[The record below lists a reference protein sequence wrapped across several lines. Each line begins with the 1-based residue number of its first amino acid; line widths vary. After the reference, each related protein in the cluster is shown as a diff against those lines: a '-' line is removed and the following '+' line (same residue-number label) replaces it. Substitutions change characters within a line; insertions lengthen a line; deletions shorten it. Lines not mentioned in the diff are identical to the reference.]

1 MSIDMST
8 SPAAPVPVS
17 GQIPPPAPARA
28 PLVLEGKNLTM
39 RFGGLVAVDDVNL
52 HLAVGEVLGII
63 GPNGAG
69 KSTLLNLLTGIYQA
83 TTGDVLLE
91 GKSLKG
97 VAAHE
102 IVGMGIARTFQTSR
116 LFGSLSVLDNVI
128 IGMHTKTRCGVF
140 TAMLRPG
147 LARKEMQ
154 ACATRA
160 GELLRSVSPDLYER
174 RNQIAASL
182 PQADRRRL
190 EIARAL
196 AAQPK
201 IVLLDEPS
209 SGMDDR
215 DTDALMADIE
225 RLRAQNPT
233 LAFIIIEH
241 DMRLIAA
248 LPQRV
253 MVLDYG
259 RKIGDDTFEVVRK
272 LPRVQEAYLGRKA
285 SHA

>member
-1 MSIDMST
+1 MST
-8 SPAAPVPVS
+8 EQVP
-17 GQIPPPAPARA
+17 GKPPATT
-28 PLVLEGKNLTM
+28 LLEGRGLTM
-39 RFGGLVAVDDVNL
+39 RFGGLTAVENVDM
-52 HLAVGEVLGII
+52 HLSLGEVLGVI

-69 KSTLLNLLTGIYQA
+69 KSTLLNLVTGIYVPTQ
-83 TTGDVLLE
+83 GEVLLE
-91 GKSLKG
+91 GRSLRG
-97 VAAHE
+97 MPPHEVVAA
-102 IVGMGIARTFQTSR
+102 GITRTFQTSR

-128 IGMHTKTRCGVF
+128 IGMHTRTRSGVLS
-140 TAMLRPG
+140 ALLRPG
-147 LARKEMQ
+147 RARQELRRAAER
-154 ACATRA
+154 AC
-160 GELLRSVSPDLYER
+160 ELLRSVSPDLYER
-174 RNQIAASL
+174 RNQLATTL

-215 DTDALMADIE
+215 DTDALIADIQ
-225 RLRAQNPT
+225 RLRDANPA
-233 LAFIIIEH
+233 LSFIIIEH

-253 MVLDYG
+253 MVLDHG
-259 RKIGDDTFEVVRK
+259 RKIGDDTFGVVRQ

-285 SHA
+285 AHA

>member
-1 MSIDMST
+1 MSIDQSAQ
-8 SPAAPVPVS
+8 P
-17 GQIPPPAPARA
+17 
-28 PLVLEGKNLTM
+28 VLEGRNLTM
-39 RFGGLVAVDDVNL
+39 RFGGLVAVDDVSL
-52 HLAVGEVLGII
+52 TLAVGEVLGII

-83 TTGDVLLE
+83 SSGEVLLE
-91 GKSLKG
+91 GKSLAGKP
-97 VAAHE
+97 AHE
-102 IVGMGIARTFQTSR
+102 IVGAGIARTFQTSR

-128 IGMHTKTRCGVF
+128 IGMHTRTRCGVF
-140 TAMLRPG
+140 TAMLRPA
-147 LARKEMQ
+147 LARQEMRES
-154 ACATRA
+154 AERA
-160 GELLRSVSPDLYER
+160 GALLKSVSPDLFER
-174 RNQIAASL
+174 RNQLAAGL

-215 DTDALMADIE
+215 DTDALMADIGRVRE
-225 RLRAQNPT
+225 QNPA
-233 LAFIIIEH
+233 LSFIIIEH

-248 LPQRV
+248 LPERV

-259 RKIGDDTFEVVRK
+259 RKIGDDTFEVVRQ